1 MFVSFIWLIVF
12 LFVILFGSDVFTNSI
27 EWLGQKLQI
36 NEGVLGSILAAVGTA
51 MPETLIP
58 IVAVVFS
65 GGVAAAQAQGAEI
78 GVGAILGAPFML
90 STLAMFVTGLTA
102 FILVRRHNRPA
113 AMQVNLR
120 LLRRDMSF
128 FLCTYGIGIA
138 SAFLPWTWLKQII
151 AVLLLCAY
159 AYYVYLQL
167 TDGGVVGDAEDLSP
181 LHLARRNPDP
191 PLWIIIGQVIVGLGL
206 IVGGAYFFVDNIRVV
221 STDLGVPS
229 VILALVIAPFATELP
244 EKINSVLWV
253 RRGKDTLALGN
264 ITGAM
269 VFQSCIPIAF
279 GLAFTNWDVS
289 SGDNRFAF
297 LSAVIT
303 IISSVYIIFAMRLR
317 GRLSWRTLMIAG
329 GGYFVYLA
337 ALIILINVIGLS

>member
-1 MFVSFIWLIVF
+1 VGDLAWAFFWLVVF
-12 LFVILFGSDVFTNSI
+12 LFVILAGADVFTNSL

-58 IVAVVFS
+58 IVAVVFA
-65 GGVAAAQAQGAEI
+65 GGAAAAQTQGAAI

-102 FILVRRHNRPA
+102 FILVKRRDRPM
-113 AMQVNLR
+113 AMQINLR
-120 LLRRDMSF
+120 LLRRDMNF
-128 FLCTYGIGIA
+128 FLCTYGIGISA
-138 SAFLPWTWLKQII
+138 AFLPVDWPKPML
-151 AVLLLCAY
+151 AALLLAAY
-159 AYYVYLQL
+159 AYYVYLQI
-167 TDGGVVGDAEDLSP
+167 TDGGAVGEADDLSP
-181 LHLARRNPDP
+181 LHLARRNPNP
-191 PLWIIIGQVIVGLGL
+191 PLWVIIGQVIFGLAL
-206 IVGGAYFFVDNIRVV
+206 IVGGAYFFVENIKFV
-221 STDLGVPS
+221 STSLGVPS

-244 EKINSVLWV
+244 EKINSILWV

-279 GLAFTNWDVS
+279 GLTFTNWNVNV
-289 SGDNRFAF
+289 GDNRFAF
-297 LSAVIT
+297 LSATVT
-303 IISSVYIIFAMRLR
+303 IISSIYIISAMRLR
-317 GRLSWRTLMIAG
+317 GRLSWRTLMISG

-337 ALIILINVIGLS
+337 ALIVLINVT

>member
-1 MFVSFIWLIVF
+1 MGIAFLWLIVF
-12 LFVILFGSDVFTNSI
+12 LFVILIGADVFTNSI
-27 EWLGQKLQI
+27 EWLGEKLQI
-36 NEGVLGSILAAVGTA
+36 NEGVLGSVLAAVGTA

-58 IVAVVFS
+58 IVAVVFAGS
-65 GGVAAAQAQGAEI
+65 VEQAAASGAEI

-102 FILVRRHNRPA
+102 FILVKRHNRPP
-113 AMQVNLR
+113 AMQVDLR
-120 LLRRDMSF
+120 LLRRDMIY
-128 FLCTYGIGIA
+128 FLVAYSCGIGA
-138 SAFLPWTWLKQII
+138 AFLPIYWPKPIL
-151 AVLLLCAY
+151 AVGLLCAY
-159 AYYVYLQL
+159 GYYVYLQF
-167 TDGGVVGDAEDLSP
+167 TDGGAVGEAGDLSP
-181 LHLARRNPDP
+181 LHLARRNPNP

-206 IVGGAYFFVDNIRVV
+206 IVVGAYFFVENIKVV
-221 STDLGVPS
+221 ATGLGIPS

-279 GLAFTNWDVS
+279 GLTFTDWRVN
-289 SGDNRFAF
+289 SGSNGLAF

-303 IISSVYIIFAMRLR
+303 IISGVYIISAMRLR
-317 GRLSWRTLMIAG
+317 GRLSWRTLMISG
-329 GGYFVYLA
+329 GGYFIYLITIV
-337 ALIILINVIGLS
+337 IISNLQG

>member
-1 MFVSFIWLIVF
+1 MIGAFFWLIVF
-12 LFVILFGSDVFTNSI
+12 LFVILLGADVFTNSL

-90 STLAMFVTGLTA
+90 STLAMFVTGLTV

-113 AMQVNLR
+113 TLQVNLR

-128 FLCTYGIGIA
+128 FLSTYGIGISA
-138 SAFLPWTWLKQII
+138 AFLPWDWPKPIL
-151 AVLLLCAY
+151 AVILLCAY
-159 AYYVYLQL
+159 AYYVYLQI
-167 TDGGVVGDAEDLSP
+167 TDGGAVGDAEDLSP
-181 LHLARRNPDP
+181 LHLARRDPNP
-191 PLWIIIGQVIVGLGL
+191 PLWIIVGQVVVGLGL
-206 IVGGAYFFVDNIRVV
+206 IVGGAYFFVENIKVV
-221 STDLGVPS
+221 SNGLGLPS

-279 GLAFTNWDVS
+279 GLTFTNWNVGAGS
-289 SGDNRFAF
+289 NGLAF
-297 LSAVIT
+297 LSAAIT
-303 IISSVYIIFAMRLR
+303 IISTLYIVNAMRLR
-317 GRLSWRTLMIAG
+317 GRLSGRTLMIAG
-329 GGYFVYLA
+329 GGYFVYLI
-337 ALIILINVIGLS
+337 ALIVLINVKG

>member
-1 MFVSFIWLIVF
+1 M
-12 LFVILFGSDVFTNSI
+12 GADVFTNSL
-27 EWLGQKLQI
+27 EWLGQKLQL

-58 IVAVVFS
+58 IVAVAFS

-90 STLAMFVTGLTA
+90 ATLAMFVTGLTA

-113 AMQVNLR
+113 AMQVYLR
-120 LLRRDMSF
+120 LLHRDMTF
-128 FLCTYGIGIA
+128 FLSTYGIGISA
-138 SAFLPWTWLKQII
+138 AFLPWDWPKPIL
-151 AVLLLCAY
+151 AVMLLGAY
-159 AYYVYLQL
+159 AYYVYLQI
-167 TDGGVVGDAEDLSP
+167 TDGGSVGDAEDLSP

-191 PLWIIIGQVIVGLGL
+191 PLWVIVGQIIVGLGL
-206 IVGGAYFFVDNIRVV
+206 IVGGAYFFVENIRAVANG
-221 STDLGVPS
+221 LGVPS

-279 GLAFTNWDVS
+279 GLAFTNWNVNAGS
-289 SGDNRFAF
+289 NGLAF
-297 LSAVIT
+297 LSAAIT
-303 IISSVYIIFAMRLR
+303 ILSGLYLISAMRLQ
-317 GRLSWRTLMIAG
+317 GQLSWRTLIVSG
-329 GGYFVYLA
+329 GGYFIYLA
-337 ALIILINVIGLS
+337 ALIVLSNVMG

>member
-1 MFVSFIWLIVF
+1 MAGAFFYLIVF
-12 LFVILFGSDVFTNSI
+12 LFVILLGADVFTNSL

-36 NEGVLGSILAAVGTA
+36 NEGVLGSVLAAVGTA

-58 IVAVVFS
+58 IIAVVFS

-102 FILVRRHNRPA
+102 FILVKRRNRPA
-113 AMQVNLR
+113 TMQVDLR

-128 FLCTYGIGIA
+128 FLTTYGIGISA
-138 SAFLPWTWLKQII
+138 AFLPVDWPKPLL
-151 AVLLLCAY
+151 AVLLLGAY
-159 AYYVYLQL
+159 AYYVYLQI
-167 TDGGVVGDAEDLSP
+167 TDGGGVGDADDLSP
-181 LHLARRNPDP
+181 LHLARRNPNP
-191 PLWIIIGQVIVGLGL
+191 PLGIVIGQVVVGLGL
-206 IVGGAYFFVDNIRVV
+206 IVGGAYFFVENIKVV
-221 STDLGVPS
+221 SNGLGLPP
-229 VILALVIAPFATELP
+229 VILALVVAPFATELP

-279 GLAFTNWDVS
+279 GLAFTNWNVS
-289 SGDNRFAF
+289 AGSNRLAF
-297 LSAVIT
+297 LSAAIT
-303 IISSVYIIFAMRLR
+303 IISGVYIISAMRLR

-329 GGYFVYLA
+329 SGYFVYLT
-337 ALIILINVIGLS
+337 ALIVLINVMR